1 MRWAL
6 VALLVSGCS
15 ALTDFDYT
23 IGPADA
29 GADASASDAGLDA
42 GRDAGR
48 MDDLDAGTDAGSD
61 AGVVLSPCPAPCI
74 GDLAAD
80 YDPGAQGS
88 GAVQWRYVADPR
100 DRLGIVHPELPWDL
114 STETY
119 VSGTASI
126 GACGEASCP
135 AGALLVVAPGD
146 ATEATPAIELTATT
160 TGTFRVGVAYAPMG
174 AGAMQFVLSR
184 EHRADAV
191 LVVDVPDGAAPGL
204 ASREVFLAIGDRL
217 RVTVR
222 STALGVAPRVAL
234 NVWISGPTPADEC
247 LTSIDFDVW
256 PAPMP
261 QHGLYSVELNSPPT
275 EPTMSPAADP
285 ELGSALRISAADGSW
300 VRLVGSEEMD
310 LSGDFTVQLWARR
323 EVLGTGQYEAIVAS
337 PGVDAAVGLDGGL
350 ALFVDDTETPPALEL
365 GVYRRDTDD
374 QIVRTI
380 RFDPGT
386 DWHFYRIVRSGDAV
400 LLCADG
406 ARLVSAAA
414 PGDYTSTNTMRFGR
428 FGTDGVWFT
437 GSIDEVRIFTEA
449 LPCEVAP

>member
-6 VALLVSGCS
+6 VALVVGGCS
-15 ALTDFDYT
+15 ALTDFDYS

-29 GADASASDAGLDA
+29 APAAMDAGSDAGTSDGGADAAIA
-42 GRDAGR
+42 
-48 MDDLDAGTDAGSD
+48 TDAGSD
-61 AGVVLSPCPAPCI
+61 AGVVLSPCPAPCL
-74 GDLAAD
+74 GDLAAE
-80 YDPGAQGS
+80 YDPGTQGS

-100 DRLGIVHPELPWDL
+100 DRLGVVHPELPWDVA
-114 STETY
+114 TETF
-119 VSGTASI
+119 VMGAASI
-126 GACGEASCP
+126 GRCAEAGCP
-135 AGALLVVAPGD
+135 AGALLVTAPGD
-146 ATEATPAIELTATT
+146 ATEATPALELTATT
-160 TGTFRVGVAYAPMG
+160 TGTFRVGVAYAPM
-174 AGAMQFVLSR
+174 ASGAMQFILSR

-191 LVVDVPDGAAPGL
+191 LTVDVLDGAAPGL
-204 ASREVFLAIGDRL
+204 ASREVFLALGDRL

-222 STALGVAPRVAL
+222 STAGDVAPRVAL
-234 NVWISGPTPADEC
+234 NVWISGPTPADAC
-247 LTSIDFDVW
+247 LTSIDFDTW

-275 EPTMSPAADP
+275 APTMSATVDPA
-285 ELGSALRISAADGSW
+285 LGSALRIAAADDSW
-300 VRLVGSEEMD
+300 VRLVDSEEMD

-323 EVLGTGQYEAIVAS
+323 EILGTGQYEAIVAS

-350 ALFVDDTETPPALEL
+350 ALLVDDTETPPALEL
-365 GVYRRDTDD
+365 GVYRRDTED

-386 DWHFYRIVRSGDAV
+386 DWHFYRIVRSGEV
-400 LLCADG
+400 VQLCVDG